1 MAKLKDKMTWK
12 DLYYQP
18 KVELAIETLYSKKE
32 TLYYLNKLVFYHDS
46 LNLIEYYLKEHK
58 HLLNDDIYKDL
69 MFYVE
74 RKFDNEIPVKSDK
87 IWF

>member
-32 TLYYLNKLVFYHDS
+32 IV
-46 LNLIEYYLKEHK
+46 
-58 HLLNDDIYKDL
+58 
-69 MFYVE
+69 
-74 RKFDNEIPVKSDK
+74 
-87 IWF
+87 